1 MGKVRCGKCMFR
13 AIPAAPYTCNYCY
26 ITGTTRKAQPAEK
39 CRFFRAGERIEP
51 ERWAAMAAQ
60 ERLRAAEDQKPKT
73 GKPRKC
79 DWNQARKLYD
89 QGLSD
94 EEIGQAI
101 GCKRSTVCTW
111 RKKNNLPFNP
121 AQESPRAG
129 QGRAGQAAEPAGK
142 DQTMKKETVDR
153 IRKMLREDVENR
165 HRELD
170 RVLVNGMDGKRELE
184 QYREALLARED
195 FEGGLENAAG

>member
-1 MGKVRCGKCMFR
+1 MEKVRCGKCMFR
-13 AIPAAPYTCNYCY
+13 GKAGAPYRCDYCY
-26 ITGTTRKAQPAEK
+26 ITGTTRKAQSAEK

-60 ERLRAAEDQKPKT
+60 ERLRAAEDQKPKI

-79 DWNQARKLYD
+79 DWDQARKLYD

-111 RKKNNLPFNP
+111 RKKNNLPFHP
-121 AQESPRAG
+121 AAKSPRAG
-129 QGRAGQAAEPAGK
+129 QGRAGQGRAGQGRAGGGACRKGSNHEKGNSGPHQEDAA
-142 DQTMKKETVDR
+142 
-153 IRKMLREDVENR
+153 
-165 HRELD
+165 
-170 RVLVNGMDGKRELE
+170 
-184 QYREALLARED
+184 
-195 FEGGLENAAG
+195 